1 MRLFT
6 ALDIPE
12 EIRGRL
18 VALVGELRPAGRL
31 RWSRPEN
38 LHVTTKFIGEW
49 PPAELP
55 RLTAALR
62 AVPRAGAI
70 DVAVRGLAWFPNPHH
85 PRVLF
90 AGIAAGPEL
99 AELHRATDE
108 ACFAAGIPKELKK
121 YSPHLTLARVD
132 AGEGV
137 AGVRAKIAALP
148 AAEFGS
154 FRAAT
159 FGLYESA
166 MGTYT
171 LLEEFPLL

>member
-12 EIRGRL
+12 EVRGRL
-18 VALVGELRPAGRL
+18 VKLVAELRPLGRL

-49 PPAELP
+49 PAADLP

-62 AVPRAGAI
+62 AVPATGPI

-90 AGIAAGPEL
+90 AGISAGPAL
-99 AELHRATDE
+99 AELHRATDD
-108 ACFAAGIPKELKK
+108 ACFAAGIAKEQKK

-132 AGEGV
+132 AGESV
-137 AGVRAKIAALP
+137 AAVRARIAALP
-148 AAEFGS
+148 DADFGAFQAS
-154 FRAAT
+154 T

-166 MGTYT
+166 MGKYT
-171 LLEEFPLL
+171 LLEEFSLL